1 MNNLIITSQ
10 GILQKTDDFTLESK
24 DSQVIYEVLR
34 IIDGIPLFVESHFE
48 RLINSF
54 HIKGMQMDMDF
65 SEFKRAIHELVKLNR
80 TAVGNVKFE
89 FAASANESRWAFQFI
104 PHSYP
109 SHHEYQN
116 GVSADLLFA
125 ERANPNAKVI
135 QNTVREM
142 TNRMIEELKLYEVL
156 LVDRDGYITE
166 GSRSNVFFIKDEMF
180 YTAPESKVLVGIT
193 RQKVIEC
200 LRQLNFEL
208 VEKSLSAAEISQFDA
223 AFLTGTSPKVLPV
236 RLIGKLGFNT
246 QVSVLQK
253 LMKSYDDK
261 IYTYIEKAKA
271 EDQFC

>member
-1 MNNLIITSQ
+1 MNLSITNKGVYQKSENSKDFLNSEHSVYEVIRVIGGVALFLDDHYFRLFKSAEIQ
-10 GILQKTDDFTLESK
+10 GISLLLE
-24 DSQVIYEVLR
+24 
-34 IIDGIPLFVESHFE
+34 
-48 RLINSF
+48 
-54 HIKGMQMDMDF
+54 F
-65 SEFKRAIHELVKLNR
+65 SEFKKKIADLVRLN
-80 TAVGNVKFE
+80 AKPDGNIKCVFE
-89 FAASANESRWAFQFI
+89 VASGNNNWIFTFI

-109 SHHEYQN
+109 TPENYKF

-135 QNTVREM
+135 QNTVREKA
-142 TNRMIEELKLYEVL
+142 NRMIEELKLYEVL

-166 GSRSNVFFIKDEMF
+166 GSRSNVFFVKDEMF

-208 VEKSLSAAEISQFDA
+208 VEKSVSAAEISQFDA
-223 AFLTGTSPKVLPV
+223 AFLTGTSPKVLPI

-253 LMKSYDDK
+253 LMESYDDK